1 MGSSTVFAIIDN
13 PAELSKFKHD
23 LSDHAAG
30 GFVAFEGWVRDH
42 NDGRQV
48 LKLAYQAYPALA
60 LKEGEKV
67 VAEALEKYDIIK
79 AACIHRSGMLEISD
93 LAVWVGVSAA
103 HREAAFAACRYI
115 IDEIK
120 VRVPIWKK
128 EYYVSGD
135 SGWVDCEACAKHGH
149 IHSHLEHKL

>member
-1 MGSSTVFAIIDN
+1 MFALVEN
-13 PAELSKFKHD
+13 PTDIARLQHD
-23 LSDHAAG
+23 LSDRAAG

-60 LKEGEKV
+60 VKEGEKV
-67 VAEALEKYDIIK
+67 VVEALDKYDIIK
-79 AACIHRSGMLEISD
+79 AACVHRTGMLEIGE
-93 LAVWVGVSAA
+93 LAVWVGVSSA

-128 EYYVSGD
+128 EYYITGD

-149 IHSHLEHKL
+149 IHAHEEHK

>member
-1 MGSSTVFAIIDN
+1 VFALIEDSTDIARLQD
-13 PAELSKFKHD
+13 D
-23 LSDHAAG
+23 LSDRAAG

-60 LKEGEKV
+60 VKEGEKV
-67 VAEALEKYDIIK
+67 LAEALDKYDIIK
-79 AACIHRSGMLEISD
+79 AACVHRTGMLEIGE
-93 LAVWVGVSAA
+93 LAVWVGVSSA

-128 EYYVSGD
+128 EYYTSGD
-135 SGWVDCEACAKHGH
+135 SGWVDCEACAKQGH
-149 IHSHLEHKL
+149 IHLHTEHK